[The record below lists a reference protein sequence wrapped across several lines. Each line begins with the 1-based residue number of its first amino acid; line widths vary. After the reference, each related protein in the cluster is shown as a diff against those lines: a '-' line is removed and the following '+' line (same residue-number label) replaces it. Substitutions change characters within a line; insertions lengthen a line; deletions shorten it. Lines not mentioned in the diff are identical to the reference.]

1 MNHLEIR
8 RQVSHILFG
17 ITIVILLQFNYLN
30 GFILFDLILLN
41 LIISLLSK
49 RYNIPVVTWLLEAL
63 DRTEDIKRFPA
74 KGTLMFLIGV
84 SLVVWMFP
92 KDIALASILILTFGD
107 GVSTYV
113 GTHFGRTKLFFNGMK
128 TCEGSLS
135 GFVAASAG
143 ALIFLSVPQALI
155 ASGVAMIVEAFEVK
169 IGKWIVNDNITV
181 PLVAAASIWLFRILF

>member
-1 MNHLEIR
+1 MNDLETR
-8 RQVSHILFG
+8 RQIAHILLG
-17 ITIVILLQFNYLN
+17 LVIVLLLHFDFLN

-63 DRTEDIKRFPA
+63 DRTEDIKKFPA

-107 GVSTYV
+107 GLSTYV
-113 GTHFGRTKLFFNGMK
+113 GTHFGKSKLFPASKK
-128 TCEGSLS
+128 TWEGSLA
-135 GFVAASAG
+135 GFVAASAS
-143 ALIFLSVPQALI
+143 ALIFLTWPLALI
-155 ASGVAMIVEAFEVK
+155 ASAVAMIVEAFEIKV
-169 IGKWIVNDNITV
+169 GKWVVNDNITV
-181 PLVAAASIWLFRILF
+181 PLVAAGTVWLIRLLV